1 MGRGSL
7 MMSRHKIFTLLTVAV
22 FAVFLLRV
30 VQLTVVDG
38 EELYETAKN
47 AVMYRY
53 TVEADRGQIFDR
65 NGVALVQNETSFN
78 IIIERAFL
86 PADELND
93 TLYNLLL
100 VCDELGYTPAA
111 LYQGQDNYPELIERY
126 DLADYDEPM
135 RERLCGIRARMELYE
150 YSYLT
155 PYIFALNAS
164 DELLHRVLEN
174 SYRLKGVS
182 VQESS
187 VRVVTDGELMPHII
201 GSTGPVYPEEFEELS
216 QLGYAMDDT
225 LGRDGLEKAFED
237 SLRGQDGEWVIER
250 NVDGEPL
257 STTVLTPTVPGEDLI
272 LTIDAQLQRETAGA
286 LARLMERLSD
296 ETGEEITGGAVV
308 VMEADSGSIL
318 ASVTAPSYDLNTL
331 GADYDELLQN
341 QDTPLFNRAFMGL
354 YRPGSAFKPLVG
366 IEAIESGVVSE
377 IDTVY
382 CSGSYSHFSDVGF
395 TPGCTG
401 IHGSVNLY
409 RALQYSCNVYFY
421 EMGRRLGIESFSET
435 ALAMGLARETGV
447 EITEAV
453 GILST
458 PEEREAKGEEWFV
471 GDVVQAA
478 IGQGDISVT
487 PLQMAVYASTL
498 ANDGQVPTAH
508 LVQGQELEVFP
519 SVYRDSAAYDLV
531 REGMVAASGYGQAA
545 QYLGALPF
553 EVASK
558 TGTPQAS
565 NGFYDGTIIAYAP
578 ADNPEIVIAAVVEKA
593 GNGYEL
599 AELVADVFLAYEN
612 GTEDYASVP
621 SFNAVR

>member
-1 MGRGSL
+1 
-7 MMSRHKIFTLLTVAV
+7 MMSRRKVFTLLTVAV
-22 FAVFLLRV
+22 FVVFALRV

-86 PADELND
+86 PPDELND

-100 VCDELGYTPAA
+100 VCDELGYTPST
-111 LYQGQDNYPELIERY
+111 LYYGEEKTAELVELY

-135 RERLCGIRARMELYE
+135 RSRICGIRSRMEMYE

-187 VRVVTDGELMPHII
+187 VRVVLDGELMPHIL
-201 GSTGPVYPEEFEELS
+201 GSTGPVYPEEYESLS
-216 QLGYAMDDT
+216 ELGYAMDDT
-225 LGRDGLEKAFED
+225 LGRSGLEKAFEEN
-237 SLRGQDGEWVIER
+237 LRGQDGEWVIER
-250 NVDGEPL
+250 SVDGEPL
-257 STTVLTPTVPGEDLI
+257 STTVLTPTIPGEDLV
-272 LTIDAQLQRETAGA
+272 LTIDSRLQSETADA
-286 LARLMERLSD
+286 LARLMDRLTL
-296 ETGEEITGGAVV
+296 ETGEEITSGAVV
-308 VMEADSGSIL
+308 VMEADSGGIL

-331 GADYDELLQN
+331 SADYDELIEN
-341 QDTPLFNRAFMGL
+341 PDTPLFNRAFMGL

-366 IEAIESGVVSE
+366 IEAMESEVVRD

-382 CSGSYSHFSDVGF
+382 CSGIYNHYSDVGF

-435 ALAMGLARETGV
+435 ALAMGLGRSTGV
-447 EITEAV
+447 EIPEAI

-487 PLQMAVYASTL
+487 PLQMAVYAVTL

-508 LVQGQELEVFP
+508 LVQGQEIDTAS

-531 REGMVAASGYGQAA
+531 REGMIAASGYGQAA
-545 QYLGALPF
+545 QYLGVLPF

-565 NGFYDGTIIAYAP
+565 NGFYDGTIIAYGP

-599 AELVADVFLAYEN
+599 AELVADIFLAYE
-612 GTEDYASVP
+612 GGGEDFVSVP
-621 SFNAVR
+621 SFNVAR